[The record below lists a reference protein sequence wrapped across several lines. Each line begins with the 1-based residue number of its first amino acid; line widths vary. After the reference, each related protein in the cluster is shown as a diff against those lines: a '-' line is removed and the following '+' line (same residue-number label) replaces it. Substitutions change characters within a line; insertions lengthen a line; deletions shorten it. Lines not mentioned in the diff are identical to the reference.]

1 MILDVAGAY
10 ALARACG
17 PSVAP
22 ETLMSI
28 VHAESHFN
36 TLAIGVNSPG
46 IRRPEVATK
55 EEAVAAAR
63 ALIRR
68 GVNIDLGL
76 GQINSANLAWLG
88 LSIEQAFEPCANLA
102 AAARVLTLN
111 YRAVARLAPT
121 PQHAI
126 ATALSLYNTG
136 DRRRGFSNGYVAK
149 VYASAAHVIP
159 QMGPGA
165 TVPATRPAS
174 PGTFSAGLPTDGG
187 APVQLAASTVET
199 PRWDVEAQASQASL
213 MVFGDG
219 TTASKGQHP

>member
-1 MILDVAGAY
+1 MILDIAGAY

-28 VHAESHFN
+28 VHAESHFD
-36 TLAIGVNSPG
+36 TLAIGVNSHV
-46 IRRPEVATK
+46 IRRPQPTTK
-55 EEAVAAAR
+55 EEAVATAR
-63 ALIRR
+63 SLIRR

-111 YRAVARLAPT
+111 YRAVARFAPT

-149 VYASAAHVIP
+149 VYASAARVIP
-159 QMGPGA
+159 QMGAGTTVSAARPDPPG
-165 TVPATRPAS
+165 V
-174 PGTFSAGLPTDGG
+174 
-187 APVQLAASTVET
+187 LAAGFPPIGEGPAEIAARPLET
-199 PRWDVEAQASQASL
+199 RRWDVEAQASQASL

>member
-22 ETLMSI
+22 ETLMSV
-28 VHAESHFN
+28 VHAESHFD

-46 IRRPEVATK
+46 VRRPQPATK
-55 EEAVAAAR
+55 EEAVATAR
-63 ALIRR
+63 SLIRR

-88 LSIEQAFEPCANLA
+88 LSIEQAFEPCPNLA

-111 YRAVARLAPT
+111 YRAVAQSAPT

-149 VYASAAHVIP
+149 VYASAARVIP
-159 QMGPGA
+159 QIGAGATAPAARPVTSEGLTAGFLAAGEGPGEIA
-165 TVPATRPAS
+165 AGTPETR
-174 PGTFSAGLPTDGG
+174 
-187 APVQLAASTVET
+187 
-199 PRWDVEAQASQASL
+199 RWDVEAHASQASL

>member
-1 MILDVAGAY
+1 VILDIASAY

-22 ETLMSI
+22 ETLMS
-28 VHAESHFN
+28 VLHVESHFN

-46 IRRPEVATK
+46 IHLPEAATK

-63 ALIRR
+63 GLIRR

-88 LSIEQAFEPCANLA
+88 LSIEQAFEPCANVA

-111 YRAVARLAPT
+111 YQAVVRFAPT

-136 DRRRGFSNGYVAK
+136 NRRRGFRNGYVAR
-149 VYASAAHVIP
+149 VYASATRVIR
-159 QMGPGA
+159 QIGPGTTGA
-165 TVPATRPAS
+165 PARPAS
-174 PGTFSAGLPTDGG
+174 TVTLVAGFPADSDGP
-187 APVQLAASTVET
+187 AEITASTLVT
-199 PRWDVEAQASQASL
+199 PRWGVDVQASQASL

-219 TTASKGQHP
+219 TTVSKGQHP

>member
-1 MILDVAGAY
+1 VILDVAAAY

-46 IRRPEVATK
+46 IRRPEAATK
-55 EEAVAAAR
+55 EGAVAAAR
-63 ALIRR
+63 ALIHR

-111 YRAVARLAPT
+111 YRAVVRLAPT

-136 DRRRGFSNGYVAK
+136 DRRRGFSNGYVAR
-149 VYASAAHVIP
+149 VYASATRVIP
-159 QMGPGA
+159 QIGPGA
-165 TVPATRPAS
+165 TEAPARPAPS
-174 PGTFSAGLPTDGG
+174 VALVTGFPADGEG
-187 APVQLAASTVET
+187 PAEITASTLAT
-199 PRWDVEAQASQASL
+199 HRWDVEAQASQASL

-219 TTASKGQHP
+219 ATVSKGQHP

>member
-46 IRRPEVATK
+46 IRRPEPATK
-55 EEAVAAAR
+55 EEAVTAAR

-88 LSIEQAFEPCANLA
+88 LSVERAFEPCANLA

-111 YRAVARLAPT
+111 YRAVARLAQT

-136 DRRRGFSNGYVAK
+136 DRRRGFSNGYVAR
-149 VYASAAHVIP
+149 VYSSAARLIP
-159 QMGPGA
+159 QIRTVA
-165 TVPATRPAS
+165 TVPAARPDPSVVLVAEFPAVGAGPAEMATR
-174 PGTFSAGLPTDGG
+174 TL
-187 APVQLAASTVET
+187 ET
-199 PRWDVEAQASQASL
+199 RRWDVEAHASQASL

-219 TTASKGQHP
+219 TVVSKGQHP